1 MALVAH
7 YDLELHQMDVK
18 TAFLNGDLNEEVYMR
33 QPEGF
38 HTGNDENLVCKLK
51 RSIYGLKQAS
61 RQWYLK
67 FDDVVTSLGFEEN
80 KVDQCI
86 YLKVSGSKYIF
97 LVLYVDDILLASNDL
112 GILFETKQTL
122 TKYFDMKDLG
132 EASFVLGIEIHRD
145 RSRHTLGLSQKAYI
159 NRVLERFSMQ
169 NCRPCEFPV
178 VKGDKFSNDQCP
190 KNEVEQAEMIDRPFA
205 SALGSLMYAQVCTRP
220 DIAYVVGVLG
230 RYQSNPGNDHWKA
243 AKKVM
248 RYLQGTK
255 EYMLTYKRVDNLE
268 IEGYTDSDLG
278 GCPDDRK
285 STSGYIFMLAGGAIS
300 WKSKKQTIVA
310 SSTMQAEFI
319 ACYVAAAHAAWL
331 RNLVTGLR
339 IVDSISRPMR
349 IFCDNSVAV
358 FHTKNNKTS
367 SGSKHLELKY
377 LTVKDLVKDG
387 TIVVEHIDTNSMLA
401 DPLTKGLRP
410 TVFKSHIGN
419 MGIVSSFDV
428 FG

>member
-1 MALVAH
+1 
-7 YDLELHQMDVK
+7 
-18 TAFLNGDLNEEVYMR
+18 
-33 QPEGF
+33 
-38 HTGNDENLVCKLK
+38 
-51 RSIYGLKQAS
+51 
-61 RQWYLK
+61 
-67 FDDVVTSLGFEEN
+67 
-80 KVDQCI
+80 
-86 YLKVSGSKYIF
+86 
-97 LVLYVDDILLASNDL
+97 
-112 GILFETKQTL
+112 
-122 TKYFDMKDLG
+122 
-132 EASFVLGIEIHRD
+132 
-145 RSRHTLGLSQKAYI
+145 
-159 NRVLERFSMQ
+159 
-169 NCRPCEFPV
+169 
-178 VKGDKFSNDQCP
+178 
-190 KNEVEQAEMIDRPFA
+190 
-205 SALGSLMYAQVCTRP
+205 
-220 DIAYVVGVLG
+220 
-230 RYQSNPGNDHWKA
+230 
-243 AKKVM
+243 M

-319 ACYVAAAHAAWL
+319 ACYVAATHAAWL

-349 IFCDNSVAV
+349 IFCDNSAAV

-377 LTVKDLVKDG
+377 LTVRDLVKDG

-401 DPLTKGLRP
+401 DPLTKVLRP
-410 TVFKSHIGN
+410 TVFKSHVGN